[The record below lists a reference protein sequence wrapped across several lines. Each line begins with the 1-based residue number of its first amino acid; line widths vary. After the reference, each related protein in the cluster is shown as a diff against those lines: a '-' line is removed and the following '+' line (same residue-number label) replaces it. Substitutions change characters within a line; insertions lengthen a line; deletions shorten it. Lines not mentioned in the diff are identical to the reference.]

1 MKKIVLFV
9 LSALVIGFG
18 AAFFADHASAASKS
32 CNGNT
37 ISAPSGAKV
46 KCISAPVKASPLPST
61 AACKQLGPFQPDYQ
75 SALLAK
81 YRLILRC
88 DNQSFA
94 GGWNL
99 KPAGGATP
107 VRAGACLFRLGGV
120 GGVANGSCKYK
131 LLGFMEQDGKLV
143 IRTSTGNY
151 VYTGGT
157 SASKM

>member
-9 LSALVIGFG
+9 VSALIIGFG
-18 AAFFADHASAASKS
+18 SAFIADHASAATKT
-32 CNGNT
+32 CGANT
-37 ISAPSGAKV
+37 VAVPKGAKV
-46 KCISAPVKASPLPST
+46 TCVGAPAKASPLPST

-81 YRLILRC
+81 YGLILRC

-99 KPAGGATP
+99 KPAGGAFP

-131 LLGFMEQDGKLV
+131 LLGFTEQNGQLV
-143 IRTSTGNY
+143 IRTGTGNF

-157 SASKM
+157 SAQKM